1 MKDFRCFVL
10 VLIAVFALVAPSP
23 SAEKPAPVP
32 SPASYIPPAGKLVFK
47 DGDTLVFLGDS
58 ITAQCLYTQYLE
70 DFFYTRFPKTRIHFH
85 NAGTMG
91 DRSADS
97 FERFDADVAA
107 YKPQYV
113 SVLFG
118 MNDGNFTDWQQPT
131 FEGFQK
137 NVTTLLDRI
146 VELGA
151 WPIPMTPTTFDSL
164 PNKLNNR
171 IQDPR
176 DKEYNNVL
184 GTYGAWIKEQGKTRK
199 LQVVDLYAPLT
210 SATTERRRV
219 ESDWTMIPDTVHPTA
234 TGHVIMAA
242 AFIND
247 AVFCPPVSE
256 ILILKKDSQWMAHVG
271 NGELSELQGGET
283 LSFTFKAESLPW
295 VLPPEADEGRK
306 LITVAFKKPPQL
318 SSERLAVRTLPAGKY
333 ELKIDGE
340 SVGQWTDAEL
350 AAGIDLGEN
359 PKTPQYQQALRVALV
374 NKRRNAMGEHP
385 LRIDWAQLKAQRSIL
400 KQAEEA
406 NENPARVA
414 QAKKAFE
421 RFFETN
427 QKSISDYVAK
437 SQDIEDESYRTNRP
451 SPRSYELSPVAGG
464 RE

>member
-1 MKDFRCFVL
+1 V
-10 VLIAVFALVAPSP
+10 
-23 SAEKPAPVP
+23 
-32 SPASYIPPAGKLVFK
+32 VFK

-85 NAGTMG
+85 NAGAMG
-91 DRSADS
+91 DRAADS
-97 FERFDADVAA
+97 FKRFEADVAA
-107 YKPQYV
+107 YKPHYV

-118 MNDGNFTDWQQPT
+118 MNDGNFTDWQQPN
-131 FEGFQK
+131 FEVFQK
-137 NVTTLLDRI
+137 DMTTLCDRI

-151 WPIPMTPTTFDSL
+151 TPIPMTPTTFDSL

-171 IQDPR
+171 VQDPR

-184 GTYGAWIKEQGKTRK
+184 GTYGAWVKEQGKVRK
-199 LQVVDLYAPLT
+199 IQVVDLYSPLT
-210 SATTERRRV
+210 AVTNERRRV

-234 TGHVIMAA
+234 TGHAIMAA

-247 AVFCPPVSE
+247 TVFCPPVSE
-256 ILILKKDSQWMAHVG
+256 ILITKKDNQWMATVG
-271 NGELSELQGGET
+271 NGELSDVQGGET
-283 LSFTFKAESLPW
+283 ITFTFKAQSLPW

-306 LITVAFKKPPQL
+306 LVPLAFKKPPKL
-318 SSERLAVRTLPAGKY
+318 SSERLAVRNLAPGKY

-359 PKTPQYQQALRVALV
+359 PKTPQYQQALRVALA

-385 LRIDWAQLKAQRSIL
+385 MRIDWAQLKAQRSIL

-406 NENPARVA
+406 NESAARVE
-414 QAKKAFE
+414 QARKVFE
-421 RFFETN
+421 RFFEPN

-437 SQDIEDESYRTNRP
+437 SQDIEDEIYRTNTP
-451 SPRSYELSPVAGG
+451 EPRKYELSPVATVD
-464 RE
+464 RK